1 MLTNLPRDKSGMV
14 PAAEL
19 VSEYVQ
25 KSRFEEIMHIRQK
38 VDNILR
44 DARLD
49 AGLDKRTYDIIQAR
63 LDTMFED
70 RYESIREEKYGT
82 DNNP

>member
-1 MLTNLPRDKSGMV
+1 MLSDANKKQFVIMPDGL
-14 PAAEL
+14 L
-19 VSEYVQ
+19 VSYIQ

-63 LDTMFED
+63 LDAMFED
-70 RYESIREEKYGT
+70 RYESIEEGKYGT

>member
-1 MLTNLPRDKSGMV
+1 MFSDANKKQFVTMPDGV
-14 PAAEL
+14 L
-19 VSEYVQ
+19 VSYIQ